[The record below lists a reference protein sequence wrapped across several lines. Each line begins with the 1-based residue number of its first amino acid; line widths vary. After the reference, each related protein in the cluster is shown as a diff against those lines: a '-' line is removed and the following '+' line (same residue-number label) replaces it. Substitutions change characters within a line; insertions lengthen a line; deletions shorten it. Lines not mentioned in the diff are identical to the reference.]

1 MVQKIREI
9 VRNVYGKY
17 DVWLRALGKFSLAFG
32 SLLVIR
38 NFIGCLPVF
47 GNILVLL
54 ILALIASFLPLN
66 GTVLICFVV
75 ILGQLY
81 GLSLP
86 ALAVGGGV
94 LLYIGLAPGGA
105 LAFLLTPLAL
115 ALHIPLVVPVAFGLL
130 GTPLAAIGIVAGT
143 VSYYG
148 LQSVLQC
155 SFVPSDAS
163 LSTQELFL
171 EEMQTMLSAFLGNG
185 TMILTLIALT
195 AVLIAVFA
203 VRRTEIRY
211 AWQMA
216 VGTGLFIYLL
226 LEIFGVFTLEI
237 PVSVPDLVLGVIT
250 AAVVGTVLQFF
261 LFDLDYRSTEKLRF
275 QDDEYYYYVTA
286 VPKRKQERSEDEWT
300 Q

>member
-286 VPKRKQERSEDEWT
+286 VPKRKQERSVDEWT